1 MVVVLVVVV
10 VIVVLNAAV
19 SVVVVVV
26 AVVVVLL
33 RKKED
38 RIKERRANVIHPFVF
53 ALAFTRLQYIDL
65 LYMYLSGLLIMYC
78 AWIKHYAL
86 YRIRDCFLLLDLSC

>member
-1 MVVVLVVVV
+1 MPPF
-10 VIVVLNAAV
+10 
-19 SVVVVVV
+19 
-26 AVVVVLL
+26 LL
-33 RKKED
+33 LSSSLSLLCCCEKKED
-38 RIKERRANVIHPFVF
+38 RIKERRAKVIHPFVF